1 MRPHL
6 EQERRTSWHAAFGK
20 RSNSPSNRPRRP
32 VPQTFPKCHT
42 RHKRSTNPNR
52 DEESPIRSGLSSL
65 RRVSCHGVFDIQAA
79 TGPALL
85 SPRTSPV
92 CRKPTNAAPPGAT
105 TTMRITSDFTRTDL
119 LLPLPYQSQAKT
131 PAPRCPYP
139 CAFCAAS
146 ARLTRRGGRDT
157 SVTAF
162 VPAPARASD
171 THTEDSSAESSGHF
185 YARGRR
191 YMALQE

>member
-65 RRVSCHGVFDIQAA
+65 RRFSCHGVFDIQAA
-79 TGPALL
+79 ISPV
-85 SPRTSPV
+85 SPRTSLA
-92 CRKPTNAAPPGAT
+92 CRKPKNAAPPRAT
-105 TTMRITSDFTRTDL
+105 TTNR
-119 LLPLPYQSQAKT
+119 AH
-131 PAPRCPYP
+131 PR
-139 CAFCAAS
+139 AFCN
-146 ARLTRRGGRDT
+146 
-157 SVTAF
+157 
-162 VPAPARASD
+162 APALHHSAL
-171 THTEDSSAESSGHF
+171 DSSDVSSLPISVRSPKPGGGPRAPHGASQPRKHRPRNLLRKRR
-185 YARGRR
+185 ARER
-191 YMALQE
+191 QWTW